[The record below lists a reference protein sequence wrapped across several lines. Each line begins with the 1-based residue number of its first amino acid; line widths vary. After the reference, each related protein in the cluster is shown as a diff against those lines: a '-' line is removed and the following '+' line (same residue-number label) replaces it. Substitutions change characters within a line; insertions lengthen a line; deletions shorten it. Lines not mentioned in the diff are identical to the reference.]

1 MAAPPQV
8 EHAPT
13 VPQCQADRALW
24 MSQLE
29 SDHGTDDVTVL
40 TLQDWEHENAK
51 LSIHRL
57 LISIA
62 TLGEKG

>member
-1 MAAPPQV
+1 
-8 EHAPT
+8 
-13 VPQCQADRALW
+13 